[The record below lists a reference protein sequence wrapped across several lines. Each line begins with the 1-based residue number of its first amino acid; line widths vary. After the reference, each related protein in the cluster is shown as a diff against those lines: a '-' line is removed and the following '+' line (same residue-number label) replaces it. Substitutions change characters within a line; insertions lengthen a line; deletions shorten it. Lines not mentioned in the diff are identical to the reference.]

1 MKLTLKIWRQK
12 NAESKGKLESFELD
26 GLNEDMAFLEL
37 LDLLNEKLSVEG
49 KPAIEFDH
57 DCREGICGQCS
68 LVINGKA
75 HGPGEHYT
83 TCQTHLRSF
92 KDGDVLVVEPFRAAS
107 FKIIRDL
114 KVDRSSFDKI
124 IQAGGYISSFTG
136 MAPEANSIPIHHNIS
151 ASAMDSAA
159 CIGCGACVAVC
170 KNSSAALFL
179 SAKVSHLAKLPQGK
193 LERAE
198 RVVAMVDVHD
208 EEGFGSCTNTG
219 ACATVCPQE
228 IPLVDIARMNYEY
241 NRSKMLLNEK

>member
-12 NAESKGKLESFELD
+12 NAESKGKLESYELD
-26 GLNEDMAFLEL
+26 NLSEDMAFLEL

-75 HGPGEHYT
+75 HGPGAHYT

-107 FKIIRDL
+107 
-114 KVDRSSFDKI
+114 
-124 IQAGGYISSFTG
+124 
-136 MAPEANSIPIHHNIS
+136 
-151 ASAMDSAA
+151 

-179 SAKVSHLAKLPQGK
+179 SAKVSHLVKLPQGK

-198 RVVAMVDVHD
+198 RVVSMVNVHD
-208 EEGFGSCTNTG
+208 QEGFGSCTNTG

-228 IPLVDIARMNYEY
+228 IPLVDIARLNYEY

>member
-12 NAESKGKLESFELD
+12 NADSKGRLESYELAD
-26 GLNEDMAFLEL
+26 LNEDMAFLEL
-37 LDLLNEKLSVEG
+37 LDLLNEQLSVKGE
-49 KPAIEFDH
+49 PAIEFDH

-75 HGPGEHYT
+75 HGPGLHYT

-92 KDGDVLVVEPFRAAS
+92 KDGDTLIVEPFRAAS
-107 FKIIRDL
+107 FKVIRDL

-124 IQAGGYISSFTG
+124 IQAGGYISAFTG
-136 MAPEANSIPIHHNIS
+136 MAPEANSILIAHDES
-151 ASAMDSAA
+151 KSAMDSAA

-179 SAKVSHLAKLPQGK
+179 SAKVSHLVKLPQGK

-198 RVVAMVDVHD
+198 RVVSMVNEHD
-208 EEGFGSCTNTG
+208 DQGFGSCTNTG
-219 ACATVCPQE
+219 ACAFVCPQE
-228 IPLVDIARMNYEY
+228 IPLIDIARMNYEY
-241 NRSKMLLNEK
+241 NRSKTLLGQK

>member
-12 NAESKGKLESFELD
+12 NEESKGNLESYELD

-37 LDLLNEKLSVEG
+37 LDLLNEKLSVKGE
-49 KPAIEFDH
+49 PAIEFDH

-75 HGPGEHYT
+75 HGPGSHYT

-92 KDGDVLVVEPFRAAS
+92 KDGDILVVEPFRSAS
-107 FKIIRDL
+107 FKVIRDL
-114 KVDRSSFDKI
+114 KVDRSSLDKI

-136 MAPEANSIPIHHNIS
+136 MAPEANSIPVHHDVS
-151 ASAMDSAA
+151 TSAMDSAA

-179 SAKVSHLAKLPQGK
+179 AAKVSHLVKLPQGK

-198 RVVAMVDVHD
+198 RVVSMVNAHD

-219 ACATVCPQE
+219 ACAVVCPQE

-241 NRSKMLLNEK
+241 NRSKLLISQK